1 MLAKP
6 FSNILSTPMPTQNPQ
21 QDYAF
26 FCDEAGI
33 SNDRYTVVGGL
44 CVHRS
49 TIDIIRANIG
59 AFRAKTNMT
68 KELKWTKIT
77 DQKEAEYISLV
88 DYFFAMNNINHCQF
102 HCVIFDNHA
111 WQHRKYNNGDSD
123 VGLSKLY
130 YQLLNHRFARNCAS
144 NGTLYVRLDK
154 RNSSTSLND
163 MRDMLNFACAK
174 DHGITGSPFKLIE
187 SADSKECDILQ
198 LNDVILGAVC
208 AAKNGKHILETTR
221 KSKRTIAQLVLD
233 KSGAQS
239 FDRDTPRSVA
249 RFSVWNFRARK

>member
-1 MLAKP
+1 
-6 FSNILSTPMPTQNPQ
+6 MPTASPQ

-44 CVHRS
+44 CVHRN
-49 TIDIIRANIG
+49 TIASIQTNIA
-59 AFRAKTNMT
+59 AFRSANNMT

-77 DQKEAEYISLV
+77 DQKLEEYRTLV
-88 DYFFAMNNINHCQF
+88 EYFFAMNNINQCQF
-102 HCVIFDNHA
+102 HCVIFDNHQWKHA
-111 WQHRKYNNGDSD
+111 KYNNSDGD

-130 YQLLNHRFARNCAS
+130 YQLLHHKFAKTCGADGS
-144 NGTLYVRLDK
+144 LYVRLDR

-163 MRDMLNFACAK
+163 LRDMLNYASARQ
-174 DHGITGSPFKLIE
+174 HGIVGSPFKLIE
-187 SADSKECDILQ
+187 SADSKSCDILQ

-221 KSKRTIAQLVLD
+221 ASKRAIASMVLE
-233 KSGAQS
+233 KSGIAS
-239 FDRDTPRSVA
+239 FDKDTPRGVN
-249 RFSVWNFRARK
+249 RFSVWNFRAR